1 VTTYKTALKISLLVA
16 AASAWIVLVPGH
28 LNAAAKIKLSE
39 SNFSFGKITQH
50 KIMTKRFWIKSVGD
64 KPARITEAL
73 QDCACTNIYITDSV
87 IKPGDSVPLD
97 ISLNSRSFI
106 GFVNKRSHYLIEGST
121 DTTYLMLYAEVMLKP
136 EDYKPISL
144 APIPVD
150 VSQFSEKPRRKGVF
164 TLTNN
169 GPDTYKIIV
178 VDSSHKSFDVQV
190 PSEIKPGQKV
200 DGVVIVKKDK
210 VKAGFDESFAIEFT
224 DDGRTRLSIPV
235 SRIYQVSQ
243 GAVGATR

>member
-1 VTTYKTALKISLLVA
+1 MTALKTALKISLLVA
-16 AASAWIVLVPGH
+16 AVSAWILLVPEH

-39 SNFSFGKITQH
+39 SNYSFGKITQH

-73 QDCACTNIYITDSV
+73 QDCACTNIYLTDSL

-106 GFVNKRSHYLIEGST
+106 GFVNKRSHYLVEGSP
-121 DTTYLMLYAEVMLKP
+121 DTTYLMLYAEVLIKP

-144 APIPVD
+144 APLPVD

-178 VDSSHKSFDVQV
+178 VDSTHKSFDVQV
-190 PSEIKPGQKV
+190 PAEIKPGQKIE
-200 DGVVIVKKDK
+200 GVVIVKKGK
-210 VKAGFDESFAIEFT
+210 IKTSFDESFAIEFT

-235 SRIYQVSQ
+235 SRVYSISQ

>member
-1 VTTYKTALKISLLVA
+1 M
-16 AASAWIVLVPGH
+16 SAWTLFAPAH

-39 SNFSFGKITQH
+39 SNYSFGKITQH

-64 KPARITEAL
+64 KPARIKEAL
-73 QDCACTNIYITDSV
+73 QDCACTNIYLSDSLV
-87 IKPGDSVPLD
+87 KPGDSVPLD

-106 GFVNKRSHYLIEGST
+106 GFVNKRSHYLIEGSL
-121 DTTYLMLYAEVMLKP
+121 DTTYLMLYAEVMIKP

-150 VSQFSEKPRRKGVF
+150 VSQFSDKARRKGVF

-169 GPDTYKIIV
+169 GPDTYQIIV
-178 VDSSHKSFDVQV
+178 VDSLHKSFDIQL
-190 PSEIKPGQKV
+190 PKQIKPGEKV
-200 DGVVIVKKDK
+200 EGVVVVKKDK
-210 VKAGFDESFAIEFT
+210 VKTSFDESFAIEFT